1 MKKEGRYISRTLE
14 NMSKNLSEQRFG
26 LFLIL
31 PSFFI
36 LALIALYPIL
46 RNLVLSFMEQGRFV
60 GFSNFSAL
68 FQDERFRSVL
78 INTAIFCLIS
88 VPLELIL
95 GLTFALVLHQK
106 FFGRGFARAVSFLP
120 WALPTAVMAVAW
132 KWIFNDTYGVFNDIL
147 LRLHLIKEPLAWLG
161 RPNLAFFC
169 IVLAEVWKCTPFV
182 TVIILAGL
190 QTIPLELYEA
200 IRVDGANSWQ
210 RFRLIT
216 LPLLKPA
223 ILVALIFRSIQAFG
237 VFDSI
242 WVLTGGGPGGSTE
255 PISLYI
261 YDTVFRYLKFNYAAS
276 MVCFS
281 FIFFLLFI
289 LIIYLTFSR
298 RQIEY

>member
-1 MKKEGRYISRTLE
+1 
-14 NMSKNLSEQRFG
+14 
-26 LFLIL
+26 
-31 PSFFI
+31 
-36 LALIALYPIL
+36 
-46 RNLVLSFMEQGRFV
+46 MEQGRFI
-60 GFSNFSAL
+60 GFGNFLVL
-68 FQDERFRSVL
+68 FQDERFRSAIL
-78 INTAIFCLIS
+78 NTALFCLIS
-88 VPLELIL
+88 VSLELIL
-95 GLTFALVLHQK
+95 GLIFALVLHQK
-106 FFGRGFARAVSFLP
+106 FFCRSFARAVSFLP

-169 IVLAEVWKCTPFV
+169 IILAEVWKCAPFV

-210 RFRLIT
+210 RFKLIT

-223 ILVALIFRSIQAFG
+223 ILIALIFRSIQAVG

-261 YDTVFRYLKFNYAAS
+261 YDTAFRYLKFNYAAS
-276 MVCFS
+276 MVSFS
-281 FIFFLLFI
+281 FVLSSAFI
-289 LIIYLTFSR
+289 IVIYLFFGR
-298 RQIEY
+298 RHIEY